1 MSPTYD
7 WRCLAGHEHEAF
19 EDRLV
24 FEREC
29 PLCLRSAHRQLSVA
43 AGITGMVSTPTRYAP
58 INLSQFVE
66 AQHTLVYEAEKRH
79 IDIPDPMKVARE
91 RIRRGDV
98 KAIT

>member
-1 MSPTYD
+1 MPNYD
-7 WRCLAGHEHEAF
+7 WRCPAGHEHEAS
-19 EDRLV
+19 EDRRV

-29 PLCLRSAHRQLSVA
+29 PLCLRPAHRQLAVV

-58 INLSQFVE
+58 LNVSRFIE

-79 IDIPDPMKVARE
+79 LDIPDPLKVSQE

-98 KAIT
+98 QAIT